1 MASSLVGCMAEPCA
15 AAAGLL
21 EIKVGFL
28 DGWLYDPGMGSQGT
42 DVSLLEA
49 GTGLLG
55 LIV

>member
-15 AAAGLL
+15 VAAGLL

-28 DGWLYDPGMGSQGT
+28 HGWLYDPGMGGYGA
-42 DVSLLEA
+42 DVNLLEG

>member
-28 DGWLYDPGMGSQGT
+28 HGWLYDPGMGSQGT